1 MALSSLRTG
10 GGGTAFLLRRVLS
23 PRSVSEQNLSS
34 SSSSENK
41 PEIKNSLQLYKHL
54 VRQTQKLPPDAAN
67 FYKDS
72 IRRVRMGSRNNTVSF
87 PFFVFVFV
95 IISNILLF
103 HSFIFFCPFFPRA
116 TPSTRRRLTLR
127 G

>member
-23 PRSVSEQNLSS
+23 PRSVSEHYLSS

-72 IRRVRMGSRNNTVSF
+72 IRRVRMGAIEQCCEL
-87 PFFVFVFV
+87 P
-95 IISNILLF
+95 
-103 HSFIFFCPFFPRA
+103 IFGICFRHYF
-116 TPSTRRRLTLR
+116 
-127 G
+127 